1 MRPRRISDGSTFE
14 PAVLLVV
21 QTAFDQAWMLV
32 GDKFSVDEAGAA
44 REQLA
49 DAMMNVARENSADVT
64 MLRDAAVR
72 VMALHYPGRFGVNDG
87 GQGTKIG

>member
-1 MRPRRISDGSTFE
+1 MRPRRLSDGSTFE
-14 PAVLLVV
+14 PAVLRVV
-21 QTAFDQAWMLV
+21 QAAFDRAWMLV
-32 GDKFSVDEAGAA
+32 GDKFSADEASAA

-49 DAMMNVARENSADVT
+49 DAMMNVARENSVDVT

-72 VMALHYPGRFGVNDG
+72 VITLHYPGRFDVNDG